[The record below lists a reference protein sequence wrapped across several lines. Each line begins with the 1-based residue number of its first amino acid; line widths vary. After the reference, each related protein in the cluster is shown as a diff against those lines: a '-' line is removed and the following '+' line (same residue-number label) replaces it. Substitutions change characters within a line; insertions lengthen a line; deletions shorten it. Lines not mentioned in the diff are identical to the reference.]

1 MAAAMAAD
9 VGDLPPTSRLATA
22 MAADVAT
29 AMAADVATAA
39 MTCHKSIKEQKTIE
53 EATVRIR
60 AKVAK
65 VREARARKAQQAQEA
80 TPRNYPCYAEDSRDV
95 WHTDVLLQ
103 MRMNEVFRLDV
114 PVSTS
119 NAVYLEEFAFRISH
133 KDVRQWMKRQHHH
146 QWLHQW
152 LHHAPTE
159 ESIINGYI
167 AKFLKEHTTP
177 KMFMN

>member
-1 MAAAMAAD
+1 MAAAMVAD
-9 VGDLPPTSRLATA
+9 DAT
-22 MAADVAT
+22 
-29 AMAADVATAA
+29 
-39 MTCHKSIKEQKTIE
+39 CRKSIIDKKKQKHIE
-53 EATVRIR
+53 EATARIR

-65 VREARARKAQQAQEA
+65 VREARVPARVWVVSG
-80 TPRNYPCYAEDSRDV
+80 CYAEDSRDV

>member
-9 VGDLPPTSRLATA
+9 VAT
-22 MAADVAT
+22 
-29 AMAADVATAA
+29 
-39 MTCHKSIKEQKTIE
+39 CRKSIIDKNKQKHIE
-53 EATVRIR
+53 EATARIR

-65 VREARARKAQQAQEA
+65 VREARVPARVWVVSG
-80 TPRNYPCYAEDSRDV
+80 CYAEDSRDV

-119 NAVYLEEFAFRISH
+119 NAVYLEEFACRISH
-133 KDVRQWMKRQHHH
+133 KYVRQWMQRQHRRQRCS
-146 QWLHQW
+146 QWQHRW

-167 AKFLKEHTTP
+167 AEFLKEHMTP
-177 KMFMN
+177 KMFIDEDAIAKLRRMQNRR